1 MAITDWPAGERPR
14 ERLLEQGA
22 EALSDA
28 ELLAIFLRTGV
39 KGKTAV
45 DLARDLLSQFGGL
58 RELLETDLKTFTQA
72 KGLGLAKFVQLQ
84 ACLEMSRRFLLK
96 GIKRDGPLT
105 NPNEA
110 KQYLLIKMRDYCK
123 EVFACL
129 FLDTKHFV
137 IEFEE
142 LFSGTLQSAEVH
154 PREVIKQT
162 LKHNA
167 HAVILVH
174 NHPSGDAKPSQA
186 DIEITHTLRDALSL
200 MDVKV
205 LDHLIVGNDVTSLA
219 EMGHL

>member
-58 RELLETDLKTFTQA
+58 RELLEADLKTFTQA

-105 NPNEA
+105 NPNDA